1 MCLQLSQD
9 AVGDLHGEASSSS
22 QPQIRNGRER
32 VEEVNQQDDPVD
44 LALLEALNGAT
55 LRVPDSYPDDSDCE
69 TSLPNLRQRPKR
81 RQDRVH
87 REELRP
93 SVHSNHNQ
101 VRERK
106 RSPREREGPAVGH
119 SDWLIPSDSED
130 EEVTASVLKTAAPL
144 LPNDHP
150 FMLVSTT
157 PTSKQLAE
165 GAESECHPR
174 SSFQTTAPCDG
185 LLEKSSAAERGVS
198 RARRR
203 EKKHRT
209 LKQAPLELF
218 CK

>member
-1 MCLQLSQD
+1 MNLYLQLSQD

-22 QPQIRNGRER
+22 QPQIRNGREM
-32 VEEVNQQDDPVD
+32 VEDVNQQDDDPVD

-81 RQDRVH
+81 RKDRVH
-87 REELRP
+87 QGELCP

-101 VRERK
+101 LRERK
-106 RSPREREGPAVGH
+106 KSPREREGH

-130 EEVTASVLKTAAPL
+130 EEVTAPVLKTAALL
-144 LPNDHP
+144 LPNNHP
-150 FMLVSTT
+150 FMSVSTT

-185 LLEKSSAAERGVS
+185 LREKSSAAGRGVS
-198 RARRR
+198 RVRRR

>member
-1 MCLQLSQD
+1 MYLQLSQD
-9 AVGDLHGEASSSS
+9 AVGDLNGEASSSS
-22 QPQIRNGRER
+22 RPQIRNGRET
-32 VEEVNQQDDPVD
+32 VEEMNQQDDPVD

-87 REELRP
+87 QGELRP
-93 SVHSNHNQ
+93 SVHSNHNR

-106 RSPREREGPAVGH
+106 KSPREREGHG
-119 SDWLIPSDSED
+119 DWLIPSDSED
-130 EEVTASVLKTAAPL
+130 EEDTASVLKTAALL

-150 FMLVSTT
+150 FMSVSTT
-157 PTSKQLAE
+157 PTSKQSAE
-165 GAESECHPR
+165 WAESECHPR
-174 SSFQTTAPCDG
+174 SSFQTTVPCDG
-185 LLEKSSAAERGVS
+185 LREKSSAAERGGVS
-198 RARRR
+198 RVRRR